1 MSKSHNPD
9 DLGALF
15 GEIQSHLNSADQST
29 QLTFT
34 IPPELMSILNH
45 EANKRDLTITELM
58 RKFFRFGLILCKAE
72 ENPAI
77 QIIFREEGEE
87 DKRIILS

>member
-1 MSKSHNPD
+1 MSGEYNPD

-15 GEIQSHLNSADQST
+15 GEIESHLNSADQST

-34 IPPELMSILNH
+34 IRPELMSILNP
-45 EANKRDLTITELM
+45 EADKRDLTITELM

-72 ENPAI
+72 EDPTI
-77 QIIFREEGEE
+77 QIIFREEGKE
-87 DKRIILS
+87 DKRFLLS